1 MGIDAHTATAGSY
14 VCTRGEAPETEARG
28 AADEPFPE
36 TPKELEESIQWYE
49 PGEEEWLLKK
59 VCLRHK

>member
-1 MGIDAHTATAGSY
+1 MLIQQQQ
-14 VCTRGEAPETEARG
+14 EAISTQG

-36 TPKELEESIQWYE
+36 TPEELEESIQWDE
-49 PGEEEWLLKK
+49 PDEEWLLKK